1 MQMPTASKEAE
12 NFIRYACF
20 ASFEKTVFRTGLPA
34 LRFCA
39 NNDTNKAKGTRQ
51 VRAPVTDETPIQ
63 RNSSLA
69 LERLRIIVDQLEREA
84 RDQLPTERELAE
96 EIGVGRRAVRRALD
110 VLEAEGR
117 IWRRQGAGTFISA
130 ARNRAENRIRHL
142 PELTNMFEVMEVRLR
157 IEPALARLAALRATA
172 ADIARMREIS
182 EKVAAATDMDSRE
195 LWDSSLHR
203 AVAMAA
209 GNTLFL
215 ALFDVVDRVRQD
227 ENWRHVRE
235 ALRTPSSQRLY
246 HSQHEELVDALERR
260 DPVAAERTMRK
271 HLLSLQE
278 RLMLQTVE
286 GPADAE

>member
-1 MQMPTASKEAE
+1 MASTA
-12 NFIRYACF
+12 
-20 ASFEKTVFRTGLPA
+20 
-34 LRFCA
+34 
-39 NNDTNKAKGTRQ
+39 
-51 VRAPVTDETPIQ
+51 DETQTQ

-117 IWRRQGAGTFISA
+117 IWRRQGAGTFIAA
-130 ARNRAENRIRHL
+130 ARGRAESRIRHL
-142 PELTNMFEVMEVRLR
+142 PELSNMFEVMEVRLR

-182 EKVAAATDMDSRE
+182 EKVATATDMDSRE

-203 AVAMAA
+203 AVALAA

-246 HSQHEELVDALERR
+246 HAQHEELVDALERR
-260 DPVAAERTMRK
+260 DPVAAERTMRQ

-286 GPADAE
+286 GHADAE

>member
-1 MQMPTASKEAE
+1 MADDNQT
-12 NFIRYACF
+12 
-20 ASFEKTVFRTGLPA
+20 
-34 LRFCA
+34 
-39 NNDTNKAKGTRQ
+39 
-51 VRAPVTDETPIQ
+51 Q

-69 LERLRIIVDQLEREA
+69 LQRLRIIVDQLEREA
-84 RDQLPTERELAE
+84 REQLPTERELAE

-110 VLEAEGR
+110 VMEAEGR
-117 IWRRQGAGTFISA
+117 IWRRQGAGTFIAA
-130 ARNRAENRIRHL
+130 ARSRTESRIRQL
-142 PELTNMFEVMEVRLR
+142 PEMSNMFEVMEVRLR

-172 ADIARMREIS
+172 PEIARMREIAG
-182 EKVAAATDMDSRE
+182 KVIEASDMDSRE

-227 ENWRHVRE
+227 DNWRHVRE
-235 ALRTPSSQRLY
+235 ALRTPTSTRLY
-246 HSQHEELVDALERR
+246 HAQHGELVDAIERR
-260 DPVAAERTMRK
+260 DPVAAEQVMRK

-286 GPADAE
+286 GGVDAG

>member
-1 MQMPTASKEAE
+1 LADDNQT
-12 NFIRYACF
+12 
-20 ASFEKTVFRTGLPA
+20 
-34 LRFCA
+34 
-39 NNDTNKAKGTRQ
+39 
-51 VRAPVTDETPIQ
+51 Q

-69 LERLRIIVDQLEREA
+69 LQRLRIIVDQLEREA
-84 RDQLPTERELAE
+84 REQLPTERELAE

-110 VLEAEGR
+110 VMEAEGR
-117 IWRRQGAGTFISA
+117 IWRRQGAGTFIAA
-130 ARNRAENRIRHL
+130 ARSRTESRIRQL
-142 PELTNMFEVMEVRLR
+142 PEMSNMFEVMEVRLR

-172 ADIARMREIS
+172 PEIARMREIAG
-182 EKVAAATDMDSRE
+182 KVIEASDMDSRE

-227 ENWRHVRE
+227 DNWRHVRE
-235 ALRTPSSQRLY
+235 ALRTPTSTRLY
-246 HSQHEELVDALERR
+246 HAQHGELVDAIERR
-260 DPVAAERTMRK
+260 DPVAAEQVMRK

-286 GPADAE
+286 GGVDAG